1 MIITTILKYNIL
13 TLSAYEVKVIWLTVK
28 VALLSTV
35 VAIPVST
42 GIAWVLA
49 RKSFPGKNVIEGFI
63 ALPLVA
69 PPVVTGYLLLL
80 FFGSNGFI
88 GKWLAEI
95 LQIRLSFN
103 FAALVMASV
112 VVSTPLAVRTIKASF
127 ELIDP
132 VYEKASMTLGASRL
146 STFFRISLP
155 LASPGIISGMVLVFA
170 RSLGEFGATITFAG
184 NIQGRTQTISQLVY
198 TNMQIPGKEN
208 EVTRLVIVSLIISV
222 LSVILSEYYNNKRK
236 YLIK

>member
-1 MIITTILKYNIL
+1 MLI
-13 TLSAYEVKVIWLTVK
+13 LSAYEAKVIWLTLK
-28 VALLSTV
+28 VAFISTA

-49 RKSFPGKNVIEGFI
+49 RKSFAGKNIIEGLI

-69 PPVVTGYLLLL
+69 PPVVTGYLLLIV
-80 FFGSNGFI
+80 FGNNGFI
-88 GKWLAEI
+88 GKWLVESFN
-95 LQIRLSFN
+95 IRLSFN
-103 FAALVMASV
+103 FTALVMASV
-112 VVSTPLAVRTIKASF
+112 IVSTPLAVRTIKASF

-132 VYEKASMTLGASRL
+132 VYEKASMTLGASRF

-155 LASPGIISGMVLVFA
+155 LALPGIISGMVLVFA

-184 NIQGRTQTISQLVY
+184 NIQGKTQTISQLVY
-198 TNMQIPGKEN
+198 TNMQIPGKEQ
-208 EVTRLVIVSLIISV
+208 EVMRLVVVSLVISV

>member
-1 MIITTILKYNIL
+1 MLI
-13 TLSAYEVKVIWLTVK
+13 LSAYEAKVIWLTLK
-28 VALLSTV
+28 VAFISTA

-49 RKSFPGKNVIEGFI
+49 RKSFAGKNIIEGLI

-69 PPVVTGYLLLL
+69 PPVVTGYLLLIV
-80 FFGSNGFI
+80 FGNNGFI
-88 GKWLAEI
+88 GKWLVESFN
-95 LQIRLSFN
+95 IRLSFN
-103 FAALVMASV
+103 FTALVMASV

-132 VYEKASMTLGASRL
+132 VYEKASMTLGASRF

-155 LASPGIISGMVLVFA
+155 LALPGIISGMVLVFA

-184 NIQGRTQTISQLVY
+184 NIQGKTQTISQLVY
-198 TNMQIPGKEN
+198 TNMQIPGKEQ
-208 EVTRLVIVSLIISV
+208 EVMRLVVVSLVISV